1 MFTELKR
8 YSILSLYTCAL
19 FFSVPL
25 SLFICSEE
33 SKTRRSLTQP
43 TTLAQM
49 SSSTLNNNIAT
60 KKMHVVIVHPEQWNG
75 GSDRCTVALIRHF
88 VSQGHR
94 VTWLT
99 TMIDEYWKNHTFD
112 GVEIREVGLKL
123 HPGDWWSQNVA
134 LGWHMV
140 FSNLNPDVAI
150 IDHSASCVP
159 MIKWR
164 FPQCKILF
172 YCHFPQQLVTPSR
185 FFLYRW
191 YAKLIGIVE
200 EELFGQIDQ
209 IFVNSNFTA
218 TQFCKVMPNI
228 EKSKVRVVYP
238 PCDIDFIVTAS
249 EKPVSRAER
258 AKNNA
263 YTFLSMNRFWP
274 EKRLDIIV
282 EAAAILKRRG
292 YTNLHVQLAGSVM
305 PHIPESRI
313 YYDLLQDMTKEL
325 DVTEMVTFIPSP
337 TDKVKFQLYQQCD
350 TALYTPPNE
359 HFGIVPIE
367 ALDQRRPVIV
377 CDSGGPAETVLE
389 DITGT
394 KIAKP
399 CGELLADAMLH
410 HMNKTDWP
418 ELDTEEGYAKQVR
431 ESDQI
436 TENLRM
442 RGGDDVS
449 KKNNSLVIDSRIR
462 MIEMYG
468 RNLSCCSLQR
478 QRLETEFS
486 TRGFCG
492 NIDRAIAEMMG
503 DLDINSEE
511 SSLEPVETI
520 VHQPVATETFAKP
533 YQQKNAAHIRRAQA

>member
-1 MFTELKR
+1 
-8 YSILSLYTCAL
+8 
-19 FFSVPL
+19 
-25 SLFICSEE
+25 
-33 SKTRRSLTQP
+33 
-43 TTLAQM
+43 M
-49 SSSTLNNNIAT
+49 SSSTLNNNITT

-200 EELFGQIDQ
+200 EELFGHIDQ

-228 EKSKVRVVYP
+228 EKNKVRVVYP
-238 PCDIDFIVTAS
+238 PCDIDWIVSAS
-249 EKPVSRAER
+249 ERPVSRAQR
-258 AKNNA
+258 AKNET

-274 EKRLDIIV
+274 EKRLDIII
-282 EAAAILKRRG
+282 EAASILKQKG
-292 YTNLHVQLAGSVM
+292 YHFHVQLAGSVM

-313 YYDLLQDMTKEL
+313 YYEVLQRMTEEL
-325 DVTEMVTFIPSP
+325 NVTDMVTFIPSP

-399 CGELLADAMLH
+399 CGELLAEAMLH
-410 HMNKTDWP
+410 HMNKRDWP
-418 ELDTEEGYAKQVR
+418 ELDTDEGYAKQR
-431 ESDQI
+431 H
-436 TENLRM
+436 
-442 RGGDDVS
+442 
-449 KKNNSLVIDSRIR
+449 
-462 MIEMYG
+462 
-468 RNLSCCSLQR
+468 
-478 QRLETEFS
+478 RLETEFS

-503 DLDINSEE
+503 TLEISSSEPTTTP
-511 SSLEPVETI
+511 LVDTI
-520 VHQPVATETFAKP
+520 VHQPTATEVYSKP
-533 YQQKNAAHIRRAQA
+533 QQYNKAAHSRRAQA